1 MFIFIIHAAAAD
13 SNQAKLFR
21 PYISAVM
28 IGITCFINIIGT
40 ASIVP
45 AFGGAGFNPGRVLGP
60 SIVTGDYEMKWIY
73 VLAPAMA
80 AVVHSSVYRM
90 APYSKR

>member
-1 MFIFIIHAAAAD
+1 M
-13 SNQAKLFR
+13 
-21 PYISAVM
+21 SAIL

-40 ASIVP
+40 SSIVKD
-45 AFGGAGFNPGRVLGP
+45 FGGAGFNPGRVLGP

-73 VLAPAMA
+73 VLAPIVA

-90 APYSKR
+90 APYAKR